1 MPGSSP
7 VLTRWSPFAISFVV
21 DCVFFINLCSW
32 IFKCG
37 CRSLWA
43 GADAACN
50 IHMAHARHCPFC
62 AHGSVGQAIV
72 MIAIMGPQLVIS
84 LRTPWTWPFRL
95 LAALALF
102 PIVEGAA
109 ALVLGLSDGYWT
121 H

>member
-1 MPGSSP
+1 MLSK
-7 VLTRWSPFAISFVV
+7 WSLFAISFAA

-50 IHMAHARHCPFC
+50 IHMAHMKHCPFC
-62 AHGSVGQAIV
+62 AHGWQGQAVVMGAIV
-72 MIAIMGPQLVIS
+72 APQLFLS
-84 LRTPWTWPFRL
+84 LRSRWAWLVRM
-95 LAALALF
+95 LAALAMF
-102 PIVEGAA
+102 PLVEGLA
-109 ALVLGLSDGYWT
+109 ALVLGTADGYWS

>member
-1 MPGSSP
+1 
-7 VLTRWSPFAISFVV
+7 VLALLTKWSPFAISFAA

-50 IHMAHARHCPFC
+50 IHIAHAKHCPFC
-62 AHGSVGQAIV
+62 AHGWQGQAIV
-72 MIAIMGPQLVIS
+72 MIAIIIPQLFIS
-84 LRTPWTWPFRL
+84 LRTPWTWPVRL
-95 LAALALF
+95 LTTLAMF
-102 PIVEGAA
+102 PLVESLA
-109 ALVLGLSDGYWT
+109 ALVLGTADGYWS